1 MLSKTLTNAM
11 TACAIALAP
20 ASLHAFSY
28 DGWCL
33 LVGLADGSEHYVY
46 VDEKDVDNAEIS
58 TFDGKTMK
66 IKVTDKAVD
75 APLRSYEFEYENV
88 SLIKLAKHAEEQTG
102 IAGIGADGGRNY
114 IAAEDVKWNI
124 TIENNTFFNFSTRG
138 THYMFDLRY
147 IPCVTSISCR
157 RNLFVLAADDADKR
171 DLNFAGANIRQVNVD
186 GGLTFTV
193 KDNYSVGCRERHLKD
208 DGIFTQYAFSAVKYS
223 FGAFASGN
231 LGTAE
236 DLKVKV
242 GATPLTATQMFRNPN
257 PRFIATEANQNDP
270 TYHAA
275 PADIYNDLRITSTPQ
290 VLNHEI
296 VTMGIGDTRW
306 YK

>member
-102 IAGIGADGGRNY
+102 IAGIGADGGSALVSLGSGKFAVNG
-114 IAAEDVKWNI
+114 IAASDVMVY
-124 TIENNTFFNFSTRG
+124 T
-138 THYMFDLRY
+138 
-147 IPCVTSISCR
+147 
-157 RNLFVLAADDADKR
+157 
-171 DLNFAGANIRQVNVD
+171 VD
-186 GGLTFTV
+186 G
-193 KDNYSVGCRERHLKD
+193 R
-208 DGIFTQYAFSAVKYS
+208 Q
-223 FGAFASGN
+223 
-231 LGTAE
+231 
-236 DLKVKV
+236 
-242 GATPLTATQMFRNPN
+242 
-257 PRFIATEANQNDP
+257 
-270 TYHAA
+270 A
-275 PADIYNDLRITSTPQ
+275 PAGIADSDGGCSVDLTTLPTGIYVIKYGNSSIKIS
-290 VLNHEI
+290 
-296 VTMGIGDTRW
+296 
-306 YK
+306 KK